1 MIGCNLTAREVSAI
15 ATRSAVGDTTL
26 HRLCLAIA
34 VILGLMTPVSAHAQ
48 IGPIVVGG
56 VLGGLVGSTYAQG
69 AAATGA
75 AVASAA
81 AATANA
87 IGATVPVIVSGLA
100 ATVAAASTPVI
111 VGVVAGGA
119 LGYLLLH

>member
-1 MIGCNLTAREVSAI
+1 MIGCNLTVLEL
-15 ATRSAVGDTTL
+15 SAVTTRPAAGGTTL
-26 HRLCLAIA
+26 HKLCLAIA
-34 VILGLMTPVSAHAQ
+34 VILGLMAPVSAHAQ

-56 VLGGLVGSTYAQG
+56 VLGGLVGSAYAQG

-75 AVASAA
+75 AVTSAVV
-81 AATANA
+81 ATANA

-100 ATVAAASTPVI
+100 ATVATASTPVI
-111 VGVVAGGA
+111 VGVIAGSA